1 MPSACGSDALPLTV
15 GAVAVESGADLL
27 IRAAQANDVRRIAQI
42 HVRAWQWA
50 YPDLLPAAF
59 LARLSV
65 VRRATYWRR
74 WLAEAAPHRQLWLV
88 SRDMRRIGFAA
99 TGPSRDAD
107 GDPSTGEIH
116 ALYLEPAAVGTGAG
130 RTLCGHA
137 EAHLRHEGFRAAT
150 LWTFEWNA
158 RARRFYERR
167 GWHLEGREKTDEWG
181 GRVLREVRYRMALE
195 P

>member
-1 MPSACGSDALPLTV
+1 TRTAGPATSIRRPGRGSRRPSSIAATARRPSAASWGRTSSALPSACGSDALPLTV

-50 YPDLLPAAF
+50 YPDPLPAAF

-116 ALYLEPAAVGTGAG
+116 ALYL
-130 RTLCGHA
+130 
-137 EAHLRHEGFRAAT
+137 
-150 LWTFEWNA
+150 
-158 RARRFYERR
+158 
-167 GWHLEGREKTDEWG
+167 
-181 GRVLREVRYRMALE
+181 
-195 P
+195 